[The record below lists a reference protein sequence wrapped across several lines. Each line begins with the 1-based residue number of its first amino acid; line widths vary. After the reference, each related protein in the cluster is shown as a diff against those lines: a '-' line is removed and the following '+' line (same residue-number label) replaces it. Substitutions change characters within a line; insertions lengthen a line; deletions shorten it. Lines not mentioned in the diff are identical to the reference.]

1 MRRKRQKKTDKVIF
15 TLRPYDKARFM
26 EITNSLINDG
36 IIKNRTGLFEDM
48 IMFLGK
54 STNDEVLNLIIH
66 GKRKSDEKES
76 YASAN
81 A

>member
-1 MRRKRQKKTDKVIF
+1 MRQKRQKKTDKVIF

-26 EITNSLINDG
+26 EITSNLIDDG

-54 STNDEVLNLIIH
+54 STNEDVLKLIIH
-66 GKRKSDEKES
+66 GKRKPDEEES

>member
-26 EITNSLINDG
+26 EITSNLIDDG

-54 STNDEVLNLIIH
+54 STNEDVLKLIIH
-66 GKRKSDEKES
+66 GKRKPDEEES